1 MKIDKI
7 SIKKFRGFENVEF
20 EMGKHLTVISGQNG
34 TQKTTILGMLSQPF
48 SITDKDNPMI
58 GEKPL
63 SGGSYKSA
71 YSDKFKLSEDFDNA
85 GEHEWTL
92 FFNDKSIKP
101 YTVESIHREKS
112 KGTIRFWK
120 KGSKSKGSGYIQL
133 PVVYLSLKRLFPISE
148 DKGIK
153 ENSGIVLTDEELAFL
168 KKWHSKILMLTRD
181 SDKIT
186 TSKILSSSHKQT
198 IGVDTKY
205 YDWKTNSAGQD
216 NLSKILLS
224 ILSFKRLKDKYKS
237 DYKGGILAID
247 EIATTFYPGSQI
259 KLLEVISKFASKF
272 NIQIIFTTH
281 SLTILKEVAK
291 LKDDSNRKDDI
302 RLMFLIKKDG
312 KIDIK
317 NNVTYTFIKNH
328 FNKTIT
334 GKSLTNKID
343 TYTEDKEG
351 AIFAKSLLGSKKTK
365 YLNFINISLGCG
377 NLIQLSSSKVPSFIF
392 PNSITILDGDVK
404 LEKRQYNRVKRLKNI
419 LLLPTEKSPEQI
431 ISAYLHNLPD
441 THEVW
446 ENIDETFDH
455 QYCFKDY
462 SNNEIQ
468 NGNSSEKARVIA
480 KKWFNSHLKLWG
492 RNASKVLKYWK
503 KDNKGLVDEFNKNF
517 EILHKKYNKKIEN

>member
-48 SITDKDNPMI
+48 SITGSDNPMI

-71 YSDKFKLSEDFDNA
+71 YSDKFKLSEEFDNA

-92 FFNDKSIKP
+92 FFNNQDEQP

-133 PVVYLSLKRLFPISE
+133 PVIYLSLKRLFPISE

-153 ENSGIVLTDEELAFL
+153 EDNNIVLSEDELNFF
-168 KKWHSKILMLTRD
+168 KKWHSKILLLTRE
-181 SDKIT
+181 SDNII
-186 TSKILSSSHKQT
+186 SSNFLSSSHKQT
-198 IGVDTKY
+198 IGVNTNY

-224 ILSFKRLKDKYKS
+224 ILSFKRLQDKYKD

-247 EIATTFYPGSQI
+247 EIGTTFYPGSQI
-259 KLLEVISKFASKF
+259 KLLEVLSRFASKF

-291 LKDDSNRKDDI
+291 LKEDANRKENI
-302 RLMFLIKKDG
+302 KLMFLIKKDG
-312 KIDIK
+312 KIQIK
-317 NNVTYTFIKNH
+317 NNVNYSFIKNH

-334 GKSLTNKID
+334 GNAVLKKID

-351 AIFAKSLLGSKKTK
+351 AIFAKSLLGTKKTK

-377 NLIQLSSSKVPSFIF
+377 NLIQLSSAKVPSFHF
-392 PNSITILDGDVK
+392 PNSMIILDGDVK
-404 LEKRQYNRVKRLKNI
+404 TEKKQYNKVVRLKNI
-419 LLLPTEKSPEQI
+419 LLLPSKKSPEQL
-431 ISAYLHNLPD
+431 ISSFLNSLNDNHLL
-441 THEVW
+441 W
-446 ENIDETFDH
+446 ESIDETFDH
-455 QYCFKDY
+455 QYCFKDF
-462 SNNEIQ
+462 SDEEIQ
-468 NGNSSEKARVIA
+468 KDRVIA
-480 KKWFNSHLKLWG
+480 KKWFNIHLKLWG
-492 RNASKVLKYWK
+492 RNAYKVLNYWK
-503 KDNKGLVDEFNKNF
+503 KDNKELVDEFIGNF
-517 EILHKKYNKKIEN
+517 EALHENFIKKQDN

>member
-1 MKIDKI
+1 MKINKI
-7 SIKKFRGFENVEF
+7 SIKKFRGFEGVEF

-48 SITDKDNPMI
+48 SITGGDNPMI

-71 YSDKFKLSEDFDNA
+71 YSDKFKLSEGFDNA

-92 FFNDKSIKP
+92 IFNDQKEKP
-101 YTVESIHREKS
+101 YTVESIHRDKS

-133 PVVYLSLKRLFPISE
+133 PVIYLSLKRLLPISE

-153 ENSGIVLTDEELAFL
+153 EDNNIVLTEDELSFF
-168 KKWHSKILMLTRD
+168 KKWHSKILLLTRE
-181 SDKIT
+181 SDNII
-186 TSKILSSSHKQT
+186 SSNFLSSSHKQT
-198 IGVDTKY
+198 IGVNTNY

-224 ILSFKRLKDKYKS
+224 ILSFKRLQDKYK
-237 DYKGGILAID
+237 DNYKGGILAID
-247 EIATTFYPGSQI
+247 EVGTTFYPGSQI
-259 KLLEVISKFASKF
+259 KLLEVLSKFASKF

-281 SLTILKEVAK
+281 SLTILKEVSK
-291 LKDDSNRKDDI
+291 LKEDANRKENI
-302 RLMFLIKKDG
+302 KLMFLIKKDG
-312 KIDIK
+312 KIQIK
-317 NNVTYTFIKNH
+317 NNVNYSFIKNH

-334 GKSLTNKID
+334 GNAVLKKID

-351 AIFAKSLLGSKKTK
+351 AIFAKSLLGTKRTK

-377 NLIQLSSSKVPSFIF
+377 NLIQLASSKVPSFHF
-392 PNSITILDGDVK
+392 PNSVIILDGDVK
-404 LEKRQYNRVKRLKNI
+404 TEKKQYNKVVRLKNI

-431 ISAYLHNLPD
+431 ISSYLNSLKDDHLL
-441 THEVW
+441 W
-446 ENIDETFDH
+446 ESVDETFDH

-462 SNNEIQ
+462 SDEEIQ
-468 NGNSSEKARVIA
+468 NDRVIA
-480 KKWFNSHLKLWG
+480 KKWFNIHLELWG
-492 RNASKVLKYWK
+492 RNASKVLNYWK
-503 KDNKGLVDEFNKNF
+503 NDNKELVDKFIESFEALHKNF
-517 EILHKKYNKKIEN
+517 INKLDN